1 MNGTGCRHSAGRCR
15 CRATTGQARALAH
28 PLRQLQNT
36 ARRATIARMTITYL
50 TLAVAVANLAVSL
63 YYLPGLVRA
72 AAKPDAQTKGAGGG
86 GW

>member
-1 MNGTGCRHSAGRCR
+1 MTSSE
-15 CRATTGQARALAH
+15 AH

-36 ARRATIARMTITYL
+36 ARRDTIARMTITYI

-72 AAKPDAQTKGAGGG
+72 AARTDVQPPTVGTKGAGGG

>member
-1 MNGTGCRHSAGRCR
+1 
-15 CRATTGQARALAH
+15 
-28 PLRQLQNT
+28 
-36 ARRATIARMTITYL
+36 MTITYL

>member
-1 MNGTGCRHSAGRCR
+1 MLHDDGYRSGR
-15 CRATTGQARALAH
+15 ADAITLAH
-28 PLRQLQNT
+28 PLRQLQNM
-36 ARRATIARMTITYL
+36 ARRDTIARMTITYI

-72 AAKPDAQTKGAGGG
+72 AIKPDVQPPTVGTKGAGGG

>member
-1 MNGTGCRHSAGRCR
+1 MN
-15 CRATTGQARALAH
+15 
-28 PLRQLQNT
+28 
-36 ARRATIARMTITYL
+36 ITYI

-72 AAKPDAQTKGAGGG
+72 AAQPDAAVKPDAQTKGAGGG